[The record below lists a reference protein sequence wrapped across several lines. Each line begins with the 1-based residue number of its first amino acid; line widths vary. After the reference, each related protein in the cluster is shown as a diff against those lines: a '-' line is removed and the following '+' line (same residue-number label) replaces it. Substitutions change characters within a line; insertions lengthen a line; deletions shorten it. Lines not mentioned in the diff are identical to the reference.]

1 MSTGST
7 STAPVTP
14 TEVDFHFDV
23 MCPWAY
29 QTSLWMRDVR
39 DQLDLTVNWKFFS
52 LEEVN
57 LKPGKKHPW
66 EREWSYGWSMMRIGA
81 ILRRQDMD
89 LLDKWYAA
97 AGKALHV
104 DGNRPH
110 NPDVARHL
118 LQQIGADPAVV
129 DESIA
134 DETTH
139 DEIKTEHDR
148 VVNSGGFG
156 VPTLFF
162 PDDQVFFGPVLLDPP
177 KGDAAVRLWNA
188 VTTWL
193 EFPHLYEMQRHK
205 QAADEKAI
213 YETFKPYLEAR
224 DWVSI
229 NRGKEV
235 GFEPNA

>member
-1 MSTGST
+1 MDTYS
-7 STAPVTP
+7 PP

-39 DQLDLTVNWKFFS
+39 DQLDLKVNWKFFS
-52 LEEVN
+52 LEEIN
-57 LKPGKKHPW
+57 LREGKKHPW
-66 EREWSYGWSMMRIGA
+66 EREWSYGWSMMRIGVV
-81 ILRRQDMD
+81 LRRLDMD
-89 LLDKWYAA
+89 LLDKWYAV

-104 DGNRPH
+104 DGHRPH

-118 LQQIGADPAVV
+118 LEEIGADPGIV
-129 DESIA
+129 EQSIE
-134 DETTH
+134 DLSTH

-148 VVNSGGFG
+148 VVGTGGFG

-162 PDDQVFFGPVLLDPP
+162 PDGQAFFGPVLLDPP
-177 KGDAAVRLWNA
+177 TGDAALRLWDA
-188 VTTWL
+188 VTAWM
-193 EFPHLYEMQRHK
+193 EFPHLYEMQRPK
-205 QAADEKAI
+205 QATDEQAI

-229 NRGKEV
+229 NRGKVV
-235 GFEPNA
+235 GFDPDS